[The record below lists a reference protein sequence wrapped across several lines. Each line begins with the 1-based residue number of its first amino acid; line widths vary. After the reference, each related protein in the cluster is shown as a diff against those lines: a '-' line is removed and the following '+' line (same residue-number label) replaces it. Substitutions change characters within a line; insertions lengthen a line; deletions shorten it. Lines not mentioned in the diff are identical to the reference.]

1 MEIDFLKSK
10 EEQAAKAEY
19 EVLLQAE
26 DNVKKKL
33 LENPKMYLSSTT
45 TEERPQTMSLS
56 EW

>member
-1 MEIDFLKSK
+1 MEIDFLKTK

-45 TEERPQTMSLS
+45 TEERLQTMSLA
-56 EW
+56 